1 MLSPEID
8 LTANGDFGLGVG
20 FFMDTPIEIPLDE
33 YASMSR
39 DEYEALLWWE
49 GIFGKRRH
57 QSIKRI
63 LFPKLGYDVPNL
75 PRIPWKRRYDNIR
88 NLPRIPWKQRFHQS
102 TDDRGWN
109 LFARR

>member
-33 YASMSR
+33 YDSMSR

-49 GIFGKRRH
+49 GIFGK
-57 QSIKRI
+57 KKA
-63 LFPKLGYDVPNL
+63 PKYKKNSVP
-75 PRIPWKRRYDNIR
+75 
-88 NLPRIPWKQRFHQS
+88 
-102 TDDRGWN
+102 
-109 LFARR
+109 